1 MRELWLFN
9 FLWQYAVCYPR
20 VDLTPY
26 NFLSAYSIL
35 KIVQFI
41 WWYANTSTTTNF
53 GDLKDMWFTS
63 FPLLC
68 RCDLGDLECGRR
80 RPAGRHTAVILLRDR
95 VQHAAT
101 PQSGGRLQPFRLTTE
116 EQAGHQWGS
125 SKRPRG
131 PLGAPS
137 GLHSARSKWTQSQLC
152 KYYTKWSPKQLI
164 SSDLQPGMYAVWS
177 ISLIWM
183 ISM

>member
-1 MRELWLFN
+1 MWLTC
-9 FLWQYAVCYPR
+9 FL
-20 VDLTPY
+20 
-26 NFLSAYSIL
+26 
-35 KIVQFI
+35 
-41 WWYANTSTTTNF
+41 
-53 GDLKDMWFTS
+53 
-63 FPLLC
+63 LLC
-68 RCDLGDLECGRR
+68 RCDLGDFECGGG
-80 RPAGRHTAVILLRDR
+80 RPAGRHTAVILLQDG

-131 PLGAPS
+131 PLGGPT

-164 SSDLQPGMYAVWS
+164 SSDLQPGMYAALKYFNWVEWT
-177 ISLIWM
+177 LAQWLKCGLAGWYRVNCIW
-183 ISM
+183 INGYF